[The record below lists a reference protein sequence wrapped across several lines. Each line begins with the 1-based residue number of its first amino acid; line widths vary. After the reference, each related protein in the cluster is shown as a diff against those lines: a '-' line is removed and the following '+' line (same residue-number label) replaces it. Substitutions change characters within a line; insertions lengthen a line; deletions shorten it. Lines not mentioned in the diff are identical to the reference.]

1 MHVNWRF
8 DGMSECFFVS
18 FSSFY
23 LFAWNVSNLMAHTN
37 SRGANASSRM
47 TTNEWTHRYKAHRKQ
62 KKTRFTLDHCVV
74 ALALRLLLM
83 ISLERSIRMFFV
95 ITEHVRTERGR
106 TIAHIHIV
114 HIHAVLSCCLPVRVW
129 VSDDLQTDFDF
140 SVITQLFSSL
150 SLALFRFEGFQVMKI
165 DSMNFT
171 ASFRIREIEILS
183 IDRHFFVFTLW
194 TRLLRGQRNAIWSFI
209 DIWSMKKKKKARR
222 KCQSISFSDSVS
234 SNVVVCVYFFS
245 IRSHSFR
252 CALPITLHCF
262 LFLAQTNLPFV
273 RVDVERRFTTQFKNW
288 KFCVNLPANPATI
301 NSHFSFTHSICG
313 SQ

>member
-1 MHVNWRF
+1 M
-8 DGMSECFFVS
+8 
-18 FSSFY
+18 
-23 LFAWNVSNLMAHTN
+23 
-37 SRGANASSRM
+37 
-47 TTNEWTHRYKAHRKQ
+47 
-62 KKTRFTLDHCVV
+62 DHCVV

-194 TRLLRGQRNAIWSFI
+194 TRSLRGQCNAIWSFI
-209 DIWSMKKKKKARR
+209 DIWSMKKKEEKKARR

-234 SNVVVCVYFFS
+234 SNVVVCVFIFCFS
-245 IRSHSFR
+245 VSLFPLRFANYS
-252 CALPITLHCF
+252 ALLSVFGPNKSSLCTCWCRTPIYNAIQELKVLC
-262 LFLAQTNLPFV
+262 
-273 RVDVERRFTTQFKNW
+273 EFTSK
-288 KFCVNLPANPATI
+288 
-301 NSHFSFTHSICG
+301 SG
-313 SQ
+313 YD